1 MMSKLYEIANS
12 YAELENSGMEPE
24 FIADTLDGIKG
35 EFEDKVEN
43 ILKLI
48 KNEQAYAESLKAEAK
63 SFSERAQVSQR
74 KVDSLKEYLVSSI
87 QTAGIKSVRAGS
99 MAVSLRAPS
108 KSVEVID
115 VSKIPVDYV
124 DFETV
129 TKPDKLAIKKLLE
142 AGQEVPGCELKTGKP
157 SLLIK

>member
-1 MMSKLYEIANS
+1 MSKLYEIANE
-12 YAELENSGMEPE
+12 YAELENSGLEPE
-24 FIADTLDGIKG
+24 FIADTLEGIKG
-35 EFEDKVEN
+35 ELEDKVEN

-48 KNEQAYAESLKAEAK
+48 KNEQAYTEALKAEAK
-63 SFSERAQVSQR
+63 SFSERAQSSQR

-87 QTAGIKSVRAGS
+87 QTSGLKSVRAGTMS
-99 MAVSLRAPS
+99 ATVRAPS

-115 VSKIPVDYV
+115 VSKIPLDYV
-124 DFETV
+124 EFETV

>member
-1 MMSKLYEIANS
+1 MSKLYEIANQ
-12 YAELENSGMEPE
+12 YAELENSWLDPD
-24 FIADTLDGIKG
+24 FIRDTLEGIQG

-43 ILKLI
+43 VLKLI

-63 SFSERAQVSQR
+63 SFSDRARASEN
-74 KVDSLKEYLVSSI
+74 KIESLKAYLVSSI
-87 QTAGIKSVRAGS
+87 EVSGMKSVRAGMMS
-99 MAVSLRAPS
+99 VTLRAPS

-115 VSKIPVDYV
+115 VNKIPVDYV
-124 DFETV
+124 DYETTV
-129 TKPDKLAIKKLLE
+129 KPDKLAIKKLLE

>member
-1 MMSKLYEIANS
+1 MSKLYEIANE
-12 YAELENSGMEPE
+12 YAELENSGLEPE
-24 FIADTLDGIKG
+24 FIADTLEGIKG
-35 EFEDKVEN
+35 ELEDKVEN

-48 KNEQAYAESLKAEAK
+48 KNEQAYTEALKAEAK
-63 SFSERAQVSQR
+63 SFSERAQSSQR

-87 QTAGIKSVRAGS
+87 QTSGLKSVRAGAMS
-99 MAVSLRAPS
+99 ATVRAPS
-108 KSVEVID
+108 KSVEVTD
-115 VSKIPVDYV
+115 VSKIPLDYV
-124 DFETV
+124 EFETV

>member
-1 MMSKLYEIANS
+1 MSKLYEIANE
-12 YAELENSGMEPE
+12 YAELENSGLEAE
-24 FIADTLDGIKG
+24 FIADTLAGIKG

-43 ILKLI
+43 VLKLI
-48 KNEQAYAESLKAEAK
+48 KNEQAYTEALKAEAK
-63 SFSERAQVSQR
+63 SLSERAQSSQR

-87 QTAGIKSVRAGS
+87 QTSGLKSVRAGTMS
-99 MAVSLRAPS
+99 ATVRAPS
-108 KSVEVID
+108 NSVEVTD
-115 VSKIPVDYV
+115 VSKIPLDYV
-124 DFETV
+124 EFETV